1 MSIAAANAYAEVMQG
16 AVRRPAGTNADE
28 GALKKELA
36 RITAFV
42 PTEVVATY
50 VAVLGILT
58 PDSEG
63 WRWGLLAII
72 GGLAVFLCWYFWKTA
87 SQALPGKALGWSIVF
102 ALVGLAAWASAL
114 PSSPFFSIDGYT
126 TKIGGIIVLIAA
138 PIIPRLAV
146 LVGVSPPKT

>member
-1 MSIAAANAYAEVMQG
+1 MSIAATSAYAEVVSG
-16 AVRRPAGTNADE
+16 AVRKPAGTNTDE

-58 PDSEG
+58 PSSEG
-63 WRWGLLAII
+63 WRWGLLVII
-72 GGLAVFLCWYFWKTA
+72 AGLTVFLCWYFWKTA
-87 SQALPGKALGWSIVF
+87 TQTLPRKALTWSIVF
-102 ALVGLAAWASAL
+102 ALAGLLAWASAL
-114 PSSPFFSIDGYT
+114 PASPFFSFDGYT
-126 TKIGGIIVLIAA
+126 TKLGGIAVLIAA

-146 LVGVSPPKT
+146 LVGVSPPRG